1 MTTTKTK
8 AKPAKQEKVID
19 RAAVYSTRN
28 VHWDGVGDLKTGYN
42 IVTIEQAALWLEK
55 HSQVVREATP
65 EEIARELNR

>member
-1 MTTTKTK
+1 MTTAKTK
-8 AKPAKQEKVID
+8 PTKQAKTID

-28 VHWDGVGDLKTGYN
+28 LHWHGVGELKTGYN
-42 IVTIEQAALWLEK
+42 IVTIESAQLWLEK